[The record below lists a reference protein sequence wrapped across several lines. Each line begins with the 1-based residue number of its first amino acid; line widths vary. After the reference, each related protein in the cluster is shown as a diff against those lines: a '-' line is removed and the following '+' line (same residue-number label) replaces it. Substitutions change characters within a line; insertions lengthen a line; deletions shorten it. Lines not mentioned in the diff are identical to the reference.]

1 MGDFSLLMQL
11 GGLFIF
17 FSVCIHPA
25 GGGGLSLRE
34 ETKGRQRKCQG
45 VGRGLLQR
53 EAQAARFLTIWEA
66 TQRGREEEQAGQQ
79 VCGGGVRGCHWL
91 LALAGVLMGLLGDGR
106 AAEPTSLSSG
116 PRFHASSFQTVPACL
131 ALG

>member
-1 MGDFSLLMQL
+1 M
-11 GGLFIF
+11 
-17 FSVCIHPA
+17 
-25 GGGGLSLRE
+25 
-34 ETKGRQRKCQG
+34 G

-53 EAQAARFLTIWEA
+53 EARAARFLTIWEA
-66 TQRGREEEQAGQQ
+66 TQRGREEGQARQQ

-91 LALAGVLMGLLGDGR
+91 LAFAGVLMGLLEDGR

-116 PRFHASSFQTVPACL
+116 PCLHASSFQTVPTCL